1 MVRHNS
7 WKKLNMI
14 KIDDFFKSGTPLGIA
29 IGIGATVFATAV
41 VPVLPVLAKAARPA
55 ARAAIKSGIL
65 LAERGR
71 EFMSE
76 ASEEL
81 EDILAEARA
90 DLQRESAMK
99 QPESSEFSETFTDTD
114 DL

>member
-1 MVRHNS
+1 
-7 WKKLNMI
+7 MI
-14 KIDDFFKSGTPLGIA
+14 KLDDFFKSGTPLGIA
-29 IGIGATVFATAV
+29 IGIGATVVATAV
-41 VPVLPVLAKAARPA
+41 VPVLPALAKIARPT

-71 EFMSE
+71 EFMAE

-90 DLQRESAMK
+90 ELQRENTMS
-99 QPESSEFSETFTDTD
+99 QPEASAFAEAPTDQD

>member
-1 MVRHNS
+1 
-7 WKKLNMI
+7 MI
-14 KIDDFFKSGTPLGIA
+14 KIGDFFKSGTPLGVA
-29 IGIGATVFATAV
+29 IGIGATVLATAV
-41 VPVLPVLAKAARPA
+41 IPVLPALAKAARPA

-71 EFMSE
+71 EFMAE

-90 DLQRESAMK
+90 DLLRENTAS
-99 QPESSEFSETFTDTD
+99 QPESSGYAEASTDQD

>member
-1 MVRHNS
+1 M
-7 WKKLNMI
+7 KL
-14 KIDDFFKSGTPLGIA
+14 DDFIKSGTPLGIA
-29 IGIGATVFATAV
+29 IGIGATVMAAAV
-41 VPVLPVLAKAARPA
+41 IPVLPALARVARPT
-55 ARAAIKSGIL
+55 ARAAIKSGLL

-71 EFMSE
+71 EIIAE

-90 DLQRESAMK
+90 DLHREKHMSE
-99 QPESSEFSETFTDTD
+99 PEFSEFGDIPTDQD

>member
-1 MVRHNS
+1 
-7 WKKLNMI
+7 MI

-41 VPVLPVLAKAARPA
+41 VPVLPVLAKAARPH

-90 DLQRESAMK
+90 ELKRENTMNQS
-99 QPESSEFSETFTDTD
+99 ESSEFAEASIDQD

>member
-1 MVRHNS
+1 
-7 WKKLNMI
+7 MI

-29 IGIGATVFATAV
+29 IGIGATVLTTAV
-41 VPVLPVLAKAARPA
+41 IPVLPALAKAARPT
-55 ARAAIKSGIL
+55 ARVAIKSGLL
-65 LAERGR
+65 LAEKGR

-81 EDILAEARA
+81 EDILAEVRA
-90 DLQRESAMK
+90 ELRQEKTMN
-99 QPESSEFSETFTDTD
+99 QPETSEYAEASTDQD

>member
-1 MVRHNS
+1 
-7 WKKLNMI
+7 MI
-14 KIDDFFKSGTPLGIA
+14 KIDDFIKSGTPLGIA

-41 VPVLPVLAKAARPA
+41 IPILPALAKAARPT

-65 LAERGR
+65 LAEKGR
-71 EFMSE
+71 EFMAE
-76 ASEEL
+76 ATEEL

-90 DLQRESAMK
+90 ELQRENAK
-99 QPESSEFSETFTDTD
+99 TQQPDSSEHAEVSTDQD

>member
-1 MVRHNS
+1 MV
-7 WKKLNMI
+7 
-14 KIDDFFKSGTPLGIA
+14 KISDFFKSGTPLGIA
-29 IGIGATVFATAV
+29 IGIGATVLATAAI
-41 VPVLPVLAKAARPA
+41 PVLPVLAKAARPA

-71 EFMSE
+71 EYMAE

-90 DLQRESAMK
+90 DLLRENSMSQA
-99 QPESSEFSETFTDTD
+99 ESSEYAEASTDQD